1 MSDTLKW
8 RLKGE
13 LFEDGSQ
20 LSNWRKIEQ
29 SDWQWQYDTH
39 ELTFD
44 IYEHD
49 GDYWKLYRARWVPE
63 GTTEY
68 VYDFGGQACR
78 MVLVKYQTTAR
89 SPHSHRLMQA
99 GEFEW
104 VRTYEYD
111 ESIHRL
117 IKAGLNSKSA
127 KTGNRRAIC
136 ESQFAS

>member
-20 LSNWRKIEQ
+20 LSDWQKIEQ

-68 VYDFGGQACR
+68 VYNFGGQACR

-89 SPHSHRLMQA
+89 SPHSHRLMHA
-99 GEFEW
+99 GDFEW

-117 IKAGLNSKSA
+117 IKAGQRSKAA
-127 KTGNRRAIC
+127 KTSNRRKKC

>member
-20 LSNWRKIEQ
+20 LSDWQKIEQ
-29 SDWQWQYDTH
+29 SAWQWQYDTH

-49 GDYWKLYRARWVPE
+49 GDYWKLYRARRVPE
-63 GTTEY
+63 GATEY

-89 SPHSHRLMQA
+89 SPHSRRLMQA

-111 ESIHRL
+111 ESIHGL

>member
-1 MSDTLKW
+1 MNDTLKW

-20 LSNWRKIEQ
+20 LSDWQKIEQ
-29 SDWQWQYDTH
+29 SAWQWQYDTH
-39 ELTFD
+39 ELAFD

-78 MVLVKYQTTAR
+78 MMLVEYQTKTR
-89 SPHSHRLMQA
+89 SPHSNKLMQP
-99 GEFEW
+99 GDLEW

-111 ESIHRL
+111 ELIHR
-117 IKAGLNSKSA
+117 IVKAGLRKNS
-127 KTGNRRAIC
+127 
-136 ESQFAS
+136 ESQHSRRDGWQNQSAS

>member
-8 RLKGE
+8 RVRGE

-20 LSNWRKIEQ
+20 LSDWQKIEQ

-39 ELTFD
+39 ELAFD

-49 GDYWKLYRARWVPE
+49 GDYWKLYRARRVPE

-89 SPHSHRLMQA
+89 SPHSRRLMQA

-111 ESIHRL
+111 ESIHQL

>member
-20 LSNWRKIEQ
+20 LSDWQKIEQ

-136 ESQFAS
+136 ESQSAS

>member
-20 LSNWRKIEQ
+20 LSDWRKIEQ

-49 GDYWKLYRARWVPE
+49 GDYWKLYRARRVPE
-63 GTTEY
+63 GATEY